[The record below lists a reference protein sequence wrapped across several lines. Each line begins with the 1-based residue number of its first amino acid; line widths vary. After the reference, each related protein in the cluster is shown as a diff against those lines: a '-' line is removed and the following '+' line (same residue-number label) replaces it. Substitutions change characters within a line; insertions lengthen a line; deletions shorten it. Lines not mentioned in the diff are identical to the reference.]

1 MYVIDLKDRTIAEF
15 KKDELMN
22 FATTLCYK
30 KINKSRYWVVETKA
44 KAIKVVKD
52 LIKKGF

>member
-22 FATTLCYK
+22 FATTLGYK
-30 KINKSRYWVVETKA
+30 KTNKSRYWVVETKA

>member
-1 MYVIDLKDRTIAEF
+1 
-15 KKDELMN
+15 MN
-22 FATTLCYK
+22 FATTLGYK
-30 KINKSRYWVVETKA
+30 KMNKSRYWVVETKA